1 MIRALRTF
9 FITGLLVFIPFI
21 VTVYVLWEVFL
32 FLDNLIG
39 QYIVVAVGREI
50 PGLGLLGLV
59 AIIFFVGIL
68 TTNFLGRELIDISE
82 AVVRRIPLARTIYNT
97 TKEIINP
104 FFVPQNRIFSRC
116 VLVEYPRKG
125 VYSLGFVTSES
136 KGEVQVKTEE
146 KVINVF
152 LATTPNPTSGVLLF
166 VPEADTVPLDM
177 SIEDGMKLIIS
188 GGFVVPKYEI
198 QAVDGEEEGGEVD
211 GDTRR

>member
-39 QYIVVAVGREI
+39 QYIVMAVGREI

-188 GGFVVPKYEI
+188 GGFVVPKYEVC
-198 QAVDGEEEGGEVD
+198 AVDGELKEGETDVD
-211 GDTRR
+211 T